1 MKKED
6 VKLFLFANG
15 TILYLEESTKTLLD
29 LTNLAKQRYKK
40 LKI

>member
-15 TILYLEESTKTLLD
+15 TILYLEESTKTMLSIMLFV
-29 LTNLAKQRYKK
+29 RKK
-40 LKI
+40 EGT